1 MLAQGDVFF
10 MAHRALTSPK
20 PHFCIVVGL
29 DNGKRVVLSFA
40 TSQYKNRLDRA
51 RRMGYPK
58 ETIVQVAANK
68 YEAFDR
74 FTVIDCNSV
83 YVQDAEDFDKMVSG
97 RNVFRKPPMPREIL
111 NRIIRGILASPRS
124 TTEIKRLV
132 RNAPPLP
139 EEKTS
144 HAPRITVSPL
154 PR

>member
-51 RRMGYPK
+51 KRMGYPK

-74 FTVIDCNSV
+74 LTVIDCNSV

-111 NRIIRGILASPRS
+111 NRIIHGIQASPRS
-124 TTEIKRLV
+124 TAEIKRLV
-132 RNAPPLP
+132 GNASPLP
-139 EEKTS
+139 KVQV
-144 HAPRITVSPL
+144 PRSPYITVSPS